1 MSNFL
6 DNLTKAVREN
16 PLSAA
21 LIGGGALWLLIG
33 NYRLKSAAASMSTA
47 TASLA
52 DSDQPSGLRFT
63 NSPPTARKNAVSG
76 RRVPAVARHKKP
88 TAGGSPRQRALVRNT
103 MALSGWSQAPMA
115 R

>member
-52 DSDQPSGLRFT
+52 DSDQPSGL
-63 NSPPTARKNAVSG
+63 ARKNAVSG

-88 TAGGSPRQRALVRNT
+88 TAGGSPRQRAFVRNT